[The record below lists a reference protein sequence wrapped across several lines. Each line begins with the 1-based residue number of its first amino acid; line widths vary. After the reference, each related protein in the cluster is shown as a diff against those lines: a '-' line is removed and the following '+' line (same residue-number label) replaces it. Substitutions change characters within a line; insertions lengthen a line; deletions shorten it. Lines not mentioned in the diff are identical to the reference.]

1 MNQKQVSVLL
11 FACLVIVSFMCYQ
24 QAKKIDNM
32 EWEISHLDDKVD
44 TLEEKIKDLE
54 NEIEEIKQSV
64 ESLQEEMEEH
74 FPTPRKSYAQQR
86 KEDIERIK
94 RFNAAREEE
103 EKQGIVNTDPKVELE
118 RKWLQAVKKTMHLDI
133 EIK

>member
-32 EWEISHLDDKVD
+32 EWEISHLDDKID
-44 TLEEKIKDLE
+44 TLKDKIKDLE
-54 NEIEEIKQSV
+54 SEIEEIKPSV
-64 ESLQEEMEEH
+64 ESLQEEMAEH
-74 FPTPRKSYAQQR
+74 FPRPRKTFGQERQEY
-86 KEDIERIK
+86 IEQIN
-94 RFNAAREEE
+94 RFHAAREEE
-103 EKQGIVNTDPKVELE
+103 LRKGIRNTDRQVKFQ
-118 RKWLQAVKKTMHLDI
+118 RDWLQYVKKKYNIDI